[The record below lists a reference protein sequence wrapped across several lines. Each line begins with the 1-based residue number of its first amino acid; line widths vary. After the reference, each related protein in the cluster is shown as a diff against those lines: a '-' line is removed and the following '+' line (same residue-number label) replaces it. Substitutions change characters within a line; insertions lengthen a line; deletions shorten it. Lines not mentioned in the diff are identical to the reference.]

1 MGSKSSADTYIIRD
15 AGDEWVNPIPAD
27 EAIVDAVTSATD
39 LTPTDIDDIDTYVD
53 PAEFSTLFDGATTTT
68 LTFTVEGHEVTVDS
82 TGVIDVEA

>member
-1 MGSKSSADTYIIRD
+1 MDSKGSVDTYIIRD

-39 LTPTDIDDIDTYVD
+39 LTPADVDDIDTYVD
-53 PAEFSTLFDGATTTT
+53 PVEFSTLFDGATTT

-82 TGVIDVEA
+82 TGDIDVET

>member
-27 EAIVDAVTSATD
+27 EAIVDAVTSATA
-39 LTPTDIDDIDTYVD
+39 LTPVDIDDIDTYVD
-53 PAEFSTLFDGATTTT
+53 PAEFSTLFDGGTKT

-82 TGVIDVEA
+82 TGDIDVEA